1 MKTKL
6 FLLMAIVLFACSTAK
21 AYDAEIDGIY
31 YNFYGD
37 EAEVTYK
44 NTSFNSYSGD
54 IVIPES
60 FIYNK
65 KTYSVTSIGEE
76 AFADCYSLA
85 SANIPNSVTSIGGYA
100 FYGCVGLTSVNIP
113 NSVTSIGESAFAD
126 CTGLTTISISK
137 SIYNINTGVFY
148 GCSSLSSV
156 IIPDGITSIGVN
168 AFSGCSSLNSI
179 SIPKSIK
186 TIGPAFHYCN
196 NLSDVYCFAQS
207 VPVSLFESNPFFNSS
222 INSATLHVPYGCKAA
237 YEAASPWNEFG
248 TIVEMEPE
256 NPIISFADAKVKAL
270 CVANWDTNSDGELDE
285 AEATA
290 VTDLGTVFKGNTE
303 ITSFNELQYFTGL
316 TSIEDYAFQSCYNL
330 TSVNIPNSVTSIG
343 SSAFAVCYGLTS
355 VNIGNSVT
363 SIGDHA
369 FFDCP
374 GLTSITIPNSVTSI
388 GWGVFEECS
397 GLTSVTIGNSVTSIG
412 DEAFF
417 YCSRLTSV
425 TIGNSVTSIGN
436 SAFVGCSSLTSVNIP
451 NSVTSIGSHAF
462 AGCRGLTSVTIP
474 NSVTSIGYNAFL
486 DCSGLTSVTIGNSV
500 TSIGDNAFSGC
511 DGLTTI
517 NVEAGN
523 TVYDSRN
530 NCNAII
536 ETATNTLIQGCKNTI
551 IPNSVTSIGY
561 MAFAYCSG
569 LTSVNIGN
577 SVKSIKY
584 HAFAGCKELT
594 DVYCLAENVPETSND
609 SFDDTPLNYATLHV
623 PYGCKAAY
631 EAASPWNEFGT
642 IVEMEPENP
651 IISFADAKVKALCV
665 ANWDTN
671 SDGEL
676 NEAEAAAVTD
686 LGTVFKGNTE
696 ITSFNELQYFT
707 GVKAIGEMAFAA
719 CSNLASIAI
728 PSSLTAVKKGAF
740 RDCQSLSKVIVSD
753 IAAWCGIIYEG
764 DDYNGDFPLGIAHH
778 LYSDE
783 DTEITELV
791 IPEGVTK
798 IEARTFRD
806 AQYITSVTIPNSVTT
821 IEAEAFRGMTRLT
834 SLTIP
839 NKVKTIGD
847 NAFFDCSGLVSIF
860 IGSGVE
866 SIGSE
871 AFRNCN
877 RDQNLTSITV
887 ADENIYYDSRN
898 NCNAIIETVSD
909 KLILG
914 CTNTTIPEGIKSIG
928 ILSLQWCG
936 FASINIPSSVTSIE
950 ADAMS
955 HCPNLTSIDIPAGVS
970 KIEGF
975 TFYGC
980 KSLTSITIPS
990 SVTKI
995 EERAFNNCN
1004 SLSDVYCLVK
1014 TVPTTS
1020 NNVFENSSIGLATL
1034 HVPYESIADYESTTP
1049 WNGFKEI
1056 DGIITIGSTGFATF
1070 CSPYALNFSEV
1081 EDIRAYIVSGFNQ
1094 ETGTLVLTRVTE
1106 VPAGEGLYIAG
1117 MPGNHEIPQT
1127 KTSMFYANL
1136 LKGVTEPT
1144 IISPTDGNY
1153 TNYILSNGS
1162 YGVGF
1167 YTLSQ
1172 TGTLDAG
1179 KAYLQLPTASVAGI
1193 KALKIEFDENDD
1205 PTGIAITSTSPTE
1218 ENTIYNLAGQ
1228 RMNKAQKGV
1237 NIVNGKKV
1245 FIK

>member
-6 FLLMAIVLFACSTAK
+6 FLLMAAVLFACSTAK

-137 SIYNINTGVFY
+137 SIYNINTGVFWN
-148 GCSSLSSV
+148 CSSLSSV

-207 VPVSLFESNPFFNSS
+207 VPVSLLESNPFFNSS

-237 YEAASPWNEFG
+237 YEAVSPWNEFG

-270 CVANWDTNSDGELDE
+270 CVANWDTNNDGELDE

-316 TSIEDYAFQSCYNL
+316 L
-330 TSVNIPNSVTSIG
+330 SIG
-343 SSAFAVCYGLTS
+343 SGAFQ
-355 VNIGNSVT
+355 
-363 SIGDHA
+363 
-369 FFDCP
+369 
-374 GLTSITIPNSVTSI
+374 
-388 GWGVFEECS
+388 
-397 GLTSVTIGNSVTSIG
+397 
-412 DEAFF
+412 
-417 YCSRLTSV
+417 YCS
-425 TIGNSVTSIGN
+425 
-436 SAFVGCSSLTSVNIP
+436 
-451 NSVTSIGSHAF
+451 
-462 AGCRGLTSVTIP
+462 GLTSVTIP
-474 NSVTSIGYNAFL
+474 NSVTSIGNSAFFG
-486 DCSGLTSVTIGNSV
+486 CFGLTSVTIPNSV
-500 TSIGDNAFSGC
+500 TSIGSGAFSSS
-511 DGLTTI
+511 GLTSITIPNSVTSIRAGAFSECTDLSSI

-523 TVYDSRN
+523 TIYDSRN
-530 NCNAII
+530 NSNAII
-536 ETATNTLIQGCKNTI
+536 ETATNVLIAGCINTIIPNSVMSIGVAAFDRCSGLTTISIPNSIMSIEDYAFQGCSGLTSI
-551 IPNSVTSIGY
+551 SIPNSVTSIG
-561 MAFAYCSG
+561 MAAFYACTRITTIIIS
-569 LTSVNIGN
+569 N
-577 SVKSIKY
+577 SVTSIKDG
-584 HAFAGCKELT
+584 AFCDCASLT
-594 DVYCLAENVPETSND
+594 DVHCYAENVPNTSNYA
-609 SFDDTPLNYATLHV
+609 FDATPLNYATLHV

-631 EAASPWNEFGT
+631 EAASPWNEFGK
-642 IVEMEPENP
+642 IVEIP
-651 IISFADAKVKALCV
+651 I
-665 ANWDTN
+665 
-671 SDGEL
+671 
-676 NEAEAAAVTD
+676 
-686 LGTVFKGNTE
+686 
-696 ITSFNELQYFT
+696 
-707 GVKAIGEMAFAA
+707 
-719 CSNLASIAI
+719 
-728 PSSLTAVKKGAF
+728 P
-740 RDCQSLSKVIVSD
+740 
-753 IAAWCGIIYEG
+753 
-764 DDYNGDFPLGIAHH
+764 
-778 LYSDE
+778 
-783 DTEITELV
+783 
-791 IPEGVTK
+791 
-798 IEARTFRD
+798 
-806 AQYITSVTIPNSVTT
+806 
-821 IEAEAFRGMTRLT
+821 
-834 SLTIP
+834 
-839 NKVKTIGD
+839 
-847 NAFFDCSGLVSIF
+847 
-860 IGSGVE
+860 
-866 SIGSE
+866 
-871 AFRNCN
+871 
-877 RDQNLTSITV
+877 
-887 ADENIYYDSRN
+887 
-898 NCNAIIETVSD
+898 
-909 KLILG
+909 
-914 CTNTTIPEGIKSIG
+914 
-928 ILSLQWCG
+928 
-936 FASINIPSSVTSIE
+936 
-950 ADAMS
+950 
-955 HCPNLTSIDIPAGVS
+955 
-970 KIEGF
+970 
-975 TFYGC
+975 
-980 KSLTSITIPS
+980 
-990 SVTKI
+990 
-995 EERAFNNCN
+995 
-1004 SLSDVYCLVK
+1004 
-1014 TVPTTS
+1014 
-1020 NNVFENSSIGLATL
+1020 
-1034 HVPYESIADYESTTP
+1034 
-1049 WNGFKEI
+1049 
-1056 DGIITIGSTGFATF
+1056 ITIGETGFATF
-1070 CSPYALNFSEV
+1070 CSPYALDFSEV

-1228 RMNKAQKGV
+1228 RVSKAHRGI